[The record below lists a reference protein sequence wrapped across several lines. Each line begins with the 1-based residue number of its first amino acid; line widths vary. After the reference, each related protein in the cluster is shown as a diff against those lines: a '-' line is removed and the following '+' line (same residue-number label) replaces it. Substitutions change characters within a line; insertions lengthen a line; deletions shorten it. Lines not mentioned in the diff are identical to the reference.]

1 MRHKKSSR
9 LLFLGGLVLIFTV
22 FFWVAA
28 VQAQC
33 GSQASSCKTCHET
46 QNQHPVNN
54 DGTAW
59 HQSHAFG
66 DFCYLCH
73 AGNQQATDKIAAHQG
88 MVPPLSDV
96 KASCQACHP
105 NDLNQR
111 AEVYAKVLGVQVG
124 SGSGTTTNQALA
136 TLATTPI
143 NSDTA
148 STGQAVVS
156 TSPTAQAAVCAP
168 SDTQLSVDDPNVVN
182 FVQHYNEVVL
192 GERPVN
198 LGNIAL
204 GGLIGLIALGGGGFV
219 LFNEVRL
226 HNTPALTERIEGE
239 YPADVVDLLPGLTNL
254 KSTSRKSLKN
264 ILDNPDKSD
273 KVLGLIDAV
282 ITDDDPPK
290 E

>member
-1 MRHKKSSR
+1 MRHKKSPR
-9 LLFLGGLVLIFTV
+9 LLFLGGLVLLFTI

-46 QNQHPVNN
+46 QSQHPVNN
-54 DGTAW
+54 DGTGW

-96 KASCQACHP
+96 KASCQSCHP
-105 NDLNQR
+105 NDLTQR
-111 AEVYAKVLGVQVG
+111 AEVYAKVLGIEVG
-124 SGSGTTTNQALA
+124 SSTANQALA
-136 TLATTPI
+136 TLTTTPI
-143 NSDTA
+143 
-148 STGQAVVS
+148 STEVSSTQQAVVS
-156 TSPTAQAAVCAP
+156 NAPTAQAAVCAP
-168 SDTQLSVDDPNVVN
+168 ADTQLSVDDPNVVN
-182 FVQHYNEVVL
+182 FVQHYNETVL

-204 GGLIGLIALGGGGFV
+204 GGLIGLLALGGGGFV
-219 LFNEVRL
+219 AFNEVKL
-226 HNTPALTERIEGE
+226 HRSPAQTQRIEGE
-239 YPADVVDLLPGLTNL
+239 YPADVLELLPALTNL
-254 KSTSRKSLKN
+254 KTQSRKSLKH
-264 ILDNPDKSD
+264 ILNQPEKSD
-273 KVLGLIDAV
+273 KVLGLIDAIV
-282 ITDDDPPK
+282 SPDDPPK